1 MKTPFVESGE
11 GHFNAIS
18 DLVDLSKPVKIL
30 KVSDVWTVIQ
40 DGKEICRTNY
50 LCLNGCVLSSGISG
64 YVCDPRETDKTDL
77 NWETITHDTGKNAFT
92 FLDHEITKATF
103 VDLESNSTIPILAF
117 EPK

>member
-1 MKTPFVESGE
+1 MDTPYVQSGE
-11 GHFNAIS
+11 GHFDAIAEI
-18 DLVDLSKPVKIL
+18 VDLSKPVEIL
-30 KVSDVWTVIQ
+30 NHENVWIVIQ
-40 DGKEICRTNY
+40 DEKEICRTNY
-50 LCLNGCVLSSGISG
+50 LCLNGCTLSSGITG

-77 NWETITHDTGKNAFT
+77 NWETIIHDTGKNAFT